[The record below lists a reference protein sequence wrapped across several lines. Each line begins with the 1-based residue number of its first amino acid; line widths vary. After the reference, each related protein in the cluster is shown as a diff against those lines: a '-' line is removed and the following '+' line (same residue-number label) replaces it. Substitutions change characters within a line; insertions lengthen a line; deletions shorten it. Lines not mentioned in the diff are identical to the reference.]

1 MVLSEKQVCSPSML
15 LATRIS
21 FFIAGAGFA
30 AWAPLVPFV
39 KQRFGLDEAA
49 LGLLLLCLGMGALI
63 GMPLTGGLVR
73 RFGCRRVIVGSS
85 IQIAANLLALSY
97 VASLP
102 ILVGALLLFG
112 AATGTLDVAVNIHAA
127 RVESLD
133 NKSRMSGFH
142 GLYSVGCI
150 AGAGG
155 ASLLLAQGLSP
166 LEAAL
171 CVAGLMLLSLLTTAR
186 NLLRHAD
193 SAESRAFVFPRGKVV
208 LIGILCFI
216 MFLAEG
222 GVLDWGAL
230 FLSQLRGVP
239 MQDAGVG
246 YTLFAVAMSIG
257 RLIGDRLVVRFG
269 RYPVVL
275 AGSLIAAAG
284 FFSMVFIP
292 APLANLAGFVCI
304 GLGLANIVPILISA
318 TAKQHDMPPEL
329 AIAATTTMGYS
340 GILIGPAFLGGLAQL
355 AGLAAVF
362 FVLGVLV
369 LCITVFCRVV
379 LR

>member
-1 MVLSEKQVCSPSML
+1 MSSGKQICTPLLL

-49 LGLLLLCLGMGALI
+49 LGLLLLCLGLGALI

-73 RFGCRRVIVGSS
+73 RLGCRRVIAGSS
-85 IQIAANLLALSY
+85 LLIAVSLLALSC
-97 VASLP
+97 VVSLP
-102 ILVGALLLFG
+102 LLVGALLLFG
-112 AATGTLDVAVNIHAA
+112 AGTGTLDVAVNIHAA

-133 NKSRMSGFH
+133 GKSRMSGFH
-142 GLYSVGCI
+142 GLYSVGGI

-155 ASLLLAQGLSP
+155 ASLLLAQGLTP
-166 LEAAL
+166 LESAL
-171 CVAGLMLLSLLTTAR
+171 CVAGLILLSLLLTGR

-193 SAESRAFVFPRGKVV
+193 SAESRAFVLPRGKII
-208 LIGILCFI
+208 LIGVLCFI

-230 FLSQLRGVP
+230 FLSQLRGMP

-246 YTLFAVAMSIG
+246 YTLFAAAMALG
-257 RLIGDRLVVRFG
+257 RLTGDRLVVRFG
-269 RYPVVL
+269 GNAVAL
-275 AGSLIAAAG
+275 AGSLCAAGG
-284 FFSMVFIP
+284 FFSMVFIA
-292 APLANLAGFVCI
+292 APLVTLAGFVLI

-318 TAKQHDMPPEL
+318 TANQRDMPPEL

-340 GILIGPAFLGGLAQL
+340 GILVGPAFLGGLAQL
-355 AGLAAVF
+355 AGLAFVF
-362 FVLGVLV
+362 FALGLLV
-369 LCITVFCRVV
+369 LCIAVSCRFV